1 VGSGGVTQDRAG
13 DFSAALAAMAR
24 AAFIAALIAALL
36 TDRLAA
42 QRGLKSQVATASAG
56 KTA

>member
-1 VGSGGVTQDRAG
+1 
-13 DFSAALAAMAR
+13 MAR

>member
-1 VGSGGVTQDRAG
+1 MTA
-13 DFSAALAAMAR
+13 

-36 TDRLAA
+36 ADRSA
-42 QRGLKSQVATASAG
+42 QRRGKSEVATASAG